1 MWNKSKTTI
10 YSEINFNTNNIAKRT
25 YGETQNNSIN
35 LSKDIYP
42 LKTNESLVAKRR
54 KRRDS
59 NMNFIERPVIRLT
72 LHSNTDILISATD
85 RHRYIQTILQIIPN
99 KVGWNSY
106 LESWVIS
113 ADIETYSTVWRA
125 LCRNTEVFDVIG
137 IPSAVLQYLPKTY
150 DGLIENL
157 KKDEHK
163 EQINQLA
170 NLNEQLDWIDGWFQQ
185 EVLRE
190 SDLWQLLLSPIDRY
204 GVKKAV
210 EICNGSKV
218 LFTGGN
224 DSTSMAK
231 IYQSLALALIYQEDW
246 PILVVCNTSDCEA
259 WKKHFQ
265 YHLAVDEQK
274 ICIINDDR
282 DEEDGNSNYNQ
293 SSIGNIN
300 NNSGNDN
307 SNNTDGTIN
316 TNKDDDKDNNNDDDR
331 VNNSNDENNNEVNQN
346 ELNNLDE
353 QLDNNNNPD
362 SFITSAI
369 PSVPISQQ
377 QRTLITTMSS
387 TYVSLKL
394 KHIPLTT
401 RAKKNAQQQQPSL
414 IKVRKTNPTQKTQ
427 KKQNVKDKMYICIK
441 NDSGDTYPK
450 CKYFKHINLSNNTN
464 NRFIYNARSDSED
477 NSDDNDH
484 ADGNDNDH
492 ANDNDTQYPILNGEY
507 LMNQEKA
514 VRNLLEQKKSKV
526 YITSYKVV
534 EHYFKSIYAS
544 NKFKFVIF
552 DDCDQLKYNML
563 QKYRTTLKRFIK
575 NSKRTVMIHNSHL
588 YKYPSDSFAIL
599 QLLRPDLFSD
609 FKFYGKRYC
618 DAKNGVFGWDYTGAS
633 NIKELEFFLEKTTV
647 VSTDK
652 YKKYL
657 DLIEDQF
664 DFSD

>member
-1 MWNKSKTTI
+1 
-10 YSEINFNTNNIAKRT
+10 
-25 YGETQNNSIN
+25 
-35 LSKDIYP
+35 
-42 LKTNESLVAKRR
+42 
-54 KRRDS
+54 
-59 NMNFIERPVIRLT
+59 MNFIERPVIQLT

-113 ADIETYSTVWRA
+113 ADFETYSTVWKA
-125 LCRNTEVFDVIG
+125 LYRNTEAFDVIG

-150 DGLIENL
+150 DVLMENL

-170 NLNEQLDWIDGWFQQ
+170 NLNEQLDWINGWFQQ

-210 EICNGSKV
+210 EICNGSRV
-218 LFTGGN
+218 LFTGGSG
-224 DSTSMAK
+224 STGMAK

-274 ICIINDDR
+274 ICIINDDG
-282 DEEDGNSNYNQ
+282 DEEKEDGNGNGNQNNISNVN
-293 SSIGNIN
+293 N
-300 NNSGNDN
+300 NNSNDN
-307 SNNTDGTIN
+307 SSNTDDIIN
-316 TNKDDDKDNNNDDDR
+316 TNKDDIDPVDNDNGIMDND
-331 VNNSNDENNNEVNQN
+331 NDENNNEVNQN

-353 QLDNNNNPD
+353 QLDNNNDPA
-362 SFITSAI
+362 SSITSAI
-369 PSVPISQQ
+369 LSEAMSQQ
-377 QRTLITTMSS
+377 QAPTPSQQPLITTMSS

-394 KHIPLTT
+394 KHIPLLTT
-401 RAKKNAQQQQPSL
+401 RAKKNARQQQPQPRL
-414 IKVRKTNPTQKTQ
+414 IKVRKTNLTPKTQ
-427 KKQNVKDKMYICIK
+427 KKQKIKDKMYICIK

-450 CKYFKHINLSNNTN
+450 CKYFKHINLSNNVN
-464 NRFIYNARSDSED
+464 NRFIYNAQSDSED
-477 NSDDNDH
+477 DSDDNDQ
-484 ADGNDNDH
+484 ADDNDNDSQ
-492 ANDNDTQYPILNGEY
+492 NPIMNGDD
-507 LMNQEKA
+507 LMDQEKA
-514 VRNLLEQKKSKV
+514 VRNLLAQKKSKV

-534 EHYFKSIYAS
+534 EHFFKSVYAS

-552 DDCDQLKYNML
+552 DDCDKLKSNML

-575 NSKRTVMIHNSHL
+575 NSSHTVMIHNSYL
-588 YKYPSDSFAIL
+588 YKNPSDSFNIL
-599 QLLRPDLFSD
+599 QLLRPDLFPD

-633 NIKELEFFLEKTTV
+633 NIKELEFFLENTLV

-657 DLIEDQF
+657 DSIEDQF